1 MNPLKTIAKSENEIR
16 VGNYL
21 VLFGGR
27 DLAGEFFT
35 KNTRFDSNYTDLGV
49 LYEDFE
55 HGMDADGTG
64 NDANNVLGI
73 VDWKSAKVDD
83 NGIFVERILNRRAEY
98 MQYLV
103 PLIDMG
109 TMGTSSEAVRG
120 QVRKKSS
127 GEIVEWPLMR
137 DSLTVTPMEPRMVTA
152 NVLTAAK
159 ALVEVFPHSKS
170 LCRLAKPP
178 ASKGIEAIANLG
190 EAEDFL
196 REAGMS
202 KTEAKAL
209 LSHVKTLGRRDVDA
223 GEFEEIAEALKRRSA
238 QALGQRDAEE
248 GMRQIAESLKRRM
261 QIITA

>member
-1 MNPLKTIAKSENEIR
+1 MNPLKTIAKSDTELR

-35 KNTRFDSNYTDLGV
+35 KNTRFDSNYTDLGM

-55 HGMDADGTG
+55 HGMDEDGAG
-64 NDANNVLGI
+64 NDHNNVLGI

-98 MQYLV
+98 MQFLM
-103 PLIDMG
+103 PLIEMG
-109 TMGTSSEAVRG
+109 IMGTSSEAVRG
-120 QVRKKSS
+120 QVRKKTS

-159 ALVEVFPHSKS
+159 ALVEVFPNSKS

-178 ASKGIEAIANLG
+178 ASKGIEAIATIG

-196 REAGMS
+196 RDSGMS

-209 LSHVKTLGRRDVDA
+209 LSQIKSLGRRDVDA
-223 GEFEEIAEALKRRSA
+223 GDFQEIAEALNRRSA
-238 QALGQRDAEE
+238 RALGQRDADE
-248 GMRQIAESLKRRM
+248 GLRQIAEAVKRRM
-261 QIITA
+261 ALIPA